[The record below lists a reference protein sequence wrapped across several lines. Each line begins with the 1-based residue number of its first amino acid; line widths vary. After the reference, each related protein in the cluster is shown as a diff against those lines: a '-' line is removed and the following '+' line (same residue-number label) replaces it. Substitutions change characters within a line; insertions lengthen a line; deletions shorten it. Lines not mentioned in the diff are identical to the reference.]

1 MFVIAPQDAVPLE
14 QVRRALFIKLRHHGD
29 VLLSGPAL
37 SALKA
42 AAPDCEI
49 DALVYHDTRDMIAD
63 HPALSRLHTIDR
75 QWKKQGPRAQF
86 GHEWRLLQG
95 LKARRYDL
103 VVHLT
108 EHRRGAWLTRLLK
121 PRWSVAP
128 AGDYGRFFARS
139 FSHRYPLIYD
149 NRRHTVERHLDALR
163 RLGVYPGPDRRLA
176 MVPGAEADAMVD
188 GLLARHEL
196 SNRPFVVVHPGSRW
210 MFKCWPAEYFSAL
223 IRRLQDAGWPV
234 VITGAP
240 DKVEAKM
247 VESIAATLRTPPV
260 VLQGQL
266 TLKQLGAVIGR
277 ASLFVGVDSAPMH
290 IAAAMQ
296 TPTLALFG
304 PSGEI
309 EWGPWQ
315 VPHRLLTSDHA
326 CRPCYR
332 DGCGGGKRSECLEA
346 IAVERAWTAACE
358 LLESAK

>member
-1 MFVIAPQDAVPLE
+1 MFVIAPPDAVPLD

-37 SALKA
+37 AALKS
-42 AAPDCEI
+42 AAPHCEI
-49 DALVYHDTRDMIAD
+49 DALVYRDTRDMLAD

-75 QWKKQGPRAQF
+75 QWKKLGPLTQL
-86 GHEWRLLQG
+86 GHEWRLLRELQR
-95 LKARRYDL
+95 RRYDL

-108 EHRRGAWLTRLLK
+108 EHRRGAWLTRLIK

-128 AGDYGRFFARS
+128 AGDYGKFFARS

-163 RLGVYPGPDRRLA
+163 RLGIFPEAERRLA
-176 MVPGAEADAMVD
+176 MVPGVEADAVVET
-188 GLLARHEL
+188 LLARHGL
-196 SNRPFVVVHPGSRW
+196 QGRPFVVVHPGSRW
-210 MFKCWPAEYFSAL
+210 MFKCWPAAQFSAL
-223 IRRLQDAGWPV
+223 IERLQNAGWPV
-234 VITGAP
+234 VVTGAP

-247 VESIAATLRTPPV
+247 IEAIVAALPTPPV

-266 TLKQLGAVIGR
+266 TLKQLGALIGR
-277 ASLFVGVDSAPMH
+277 ARLFVGVDSAPMH

-315 VPHRLLTSDHA
+315 VEHRLLTSDHP

-346 IAVERAWTAACE
+346 ITLDRVWGAAQE
-358 LLESAK
+358 LLEPAK